1 MSKGQR
7 TRREI
12 IDKAYVLAGDLGLE
26 ALSIG
31 ALANETG
38 LSKSGLFA
46 HFKSKEALQLEVIE
60 EVRSRFANHV
70 IRPALEAPRGEPR
83 VRTFFEH
90 YLRWIDTNRPSGGCM
105 IMSLSHE
112 YDDRPGPIRD
122 LLVASQFDF
131 LDVVRRMAQGGKEE
145 GHFRPDLD
153 VDQFAFEVFAIEM
166 AYQHQSKF
174 MKLPDAMT
182 RARNAFDS
190 VLERSRKEPTAP
202 N

>member
-12 IDKAYVLAGDLGLE
+12 IDKAYVLAGNLGLE

-31 ALANETG
+31 TLATESG

-60 EVRSRFANHV
+60 EVRTRFTHNV
-70 IRPALEAPRGEPR
+70 IRPALEAPRGEMR

-90 YLRWIDTNRPSGGCM
+90 YLQWINTNRPSGGCM
-105 IMSLSHE
+105 FMSLCHE

-122 LLVASQFDF
+122 RLVASQVDF
-131 LDVVRRMAQGGKEE
+131 LEVVRRMAQGAKDE
-145 GHFRPDLD
+145 GHFRPGLD

-182 RARNAFDS
+182 RARNAFDG
-190 VLERSRKEPTAP
+190 VLERSRKEPAVP